1 MTAARRQLLNA
12 WTSRN
17 IDWEKGRTTSPS
29 PSDYLYDADHIF
41 AAHINTDVREAFYE
55 AWDAGK
61 SNLELADLLIERM
74 SS

>member
-1 MTAARRQLLNA
+1 MDITEHRLGEGTHDITVTERLPLRRRSHL
-12 WTSRN
+12 RC
-17 IDWEKGRTTSPS
+17 
-29 PSDYLYDADHIF
+29 
-41 AAHINTDVREAFYE
+41 AHHTDVREAFYE